1 MTAYTAR
8 AERQVNALRDHY
20 EELGRNS
27 ATRALFAALDEAER
41 RIDNGE
47 AGMPAP
53 RPYPGLVRPN
63 RAWIKAG
70 RYWITYSTTTPPTI
84 VGLYFDAANIPGRL

>member
-8 AERQVNALRDHY
+8 AARQITALRDHY
-20 EELGRNS
+20 EELGRTT

-41 RIDNGE
+41 RIDNGDS
-47 AGMPAP
+47 GMPAP
-53 RPYPGLVRPN
+53 RPYPRLIRPN

-70 RYWITYSTTTPPTI
+70 RYWVTYSTTAPPTI
-84 VGLYFDAANIPGRL
+84 VGVYFETANIPGRL